1 VISKPEVEEYFQKL
15 EEEVVPAIVDKD
27 LKSDEEVQQKSDEDW
42 IVVKNTDK
50 QLQSLQQPTDQVSTN
65 KTKQTSE
72 NQKEDW
78 DDWE

>member
-50 QLQSLQQPTDQVSTN
+50 QLQVIYYYY
-65 KTKQTSE
+65 
-72 NQKEDW
+72 
-78 DDWE
+78 